1 MKEITLAFDTSNYT
15 TSCAVFDGVSGKNA
29 GRLLDVTQGQLGLR
43 QSDALFSHVKHLPSV
58 IKRLAPEGR
67 IIAVGASSR
76 PRETEGSYMPCFLAG
91 TSQAKVLSEVLSLP
105 YFEFSHQQG
114 HIAAAAWSSGRMDFW
129 RRLICLTCRR
139 TTELLVVRP
148 DGASVACEI
157 IGGTTD
163 ISAGQLVDRTGQ
175 LLGLSFPAG
184 KELDK
189 LAAMS
194 DRKKFY
200 EMKISSLYFS
210 LSGAEH
216 KVKQLAAAGEK
227 PADVAYYALASVVS
241 PVSRV
246 TEKAMETY
254 GDIPVLYSGGV
265 AANSILRALTP
276 EGIFAEPQ
284 YSADN
289 AMARP
294 SDVSGGESIW
304 TVKSSA

>member
-58 IKRLAPEGR
+58 MKHLAPEGR

-114 HIAAAAWSSGRMDFW
+114 HIAAAAWSSGRMDLLETPHLAW
-129 RRLICLTCRR
+129 HLSGG

-157 IGGTTD
+157 IGGTMD

-200 EMKISSLYFS
+200 EMKISSLQFS

-216 KVKQLAAAGEK
+216 KVKQLAVAGEK

-241 PVSRV
+241 AVGRV

-289 AMARP
+289 AMGAAILTYRA
-294 SDVSGGESIW
+294 
-304 TVKSSA
+304 VKAVGR